1 MTQNKEVWECP
12 LILRKKKSSTVL
24 ACDVG
29 QKISNFNN
37 INTDIFSE
45 HKQQLVS
52 LLESNSNYFVDG
64 TPTSR
69 VTTGQLEIRLA
80 DPNRTV
86 QRRPYRL
93 SPEEREAVRT
103 KIKEAQY

>member
-1 MTQNKEVWECP
+1 M
-12 LILRKKKSSTVL
+12 
-24 ACDVG
+24 
-29 QKISNFNN
+29 
-37 INTDIFSE
+37 
-45 HKQQLVS
+45 
-52 LLESNSNYFVDG
+52 DG